1 MESVTIAP
9 SAGPPARRRQPSP
22 ARVEGTKPYRKRE
35 FVEDRG
41 VDSTLH
47 SGRPLQ
53 SGGGGSSP
61 RTSAQRRDL
70 SVLVPRRVVPV
81 SDDCGRCAKGTKT
94 QEV

>member
-1 MESVTIAP
+1 M
-9 SAGPPARRRQPSP
+9 
-22 ARVEGTKPYRKRE
+22 
-35 FVEDRG
+35 
-41 VDSTLH
+41 STRLFTAAALFN
-47 SGRPLQ
+47 R
-53 SGGGGSSP
+53 GGGGSSP